1 MLSALQYYQYFDCN
15 VLRSPIQGLI
25 MLAEHEG
32 DSTESL
38 VLVPHI
44 LTATLFIVTR
54 SISMPKAS
62 AFSKVRLNTAAQAL
76 LAEIDGV
83 P

>member
-38 VLVPHI
+38 E
-44 LTATLFIVTR
+44 
-54 SISMPKAS
+54 K
-62 AFSKVRLNTAAQAL
+62 
-76 LAEIDGV
+76 LAH
-83 P
+83 